1 MSEGIGRVPNT
12 FEIPTE
18 SLGQRLAF
26 LVEQSATSDSVKS
39 FPTPFSTRRDA
50 DTRLTANFHRDRG
63 SMHFPPRLIRIY
75 S

>member
-18 SLGQRLAF
+18 SSGQRLAF
-26 LVEQSATSDSVKS
+26 LTEQSATSDSVKS
-39 FPTPFSTRRDA
+39 FPFSSRHA
-50 DTRLTANFHRDRG
+50 NTRLTANFDRA